1 MRRESQGRPCTR
13 QGEGG
18 IHMDYSNSQ
27 GACVSTA
34 PGEDREQGYGLISTF
49 GSVSAFP
56 AFRG

>member
-1 MRRESQGRPCTR
+1 
-13 QGEGG
+13 
-18 IHMDYSNSQ
+18 MDYSNSQ